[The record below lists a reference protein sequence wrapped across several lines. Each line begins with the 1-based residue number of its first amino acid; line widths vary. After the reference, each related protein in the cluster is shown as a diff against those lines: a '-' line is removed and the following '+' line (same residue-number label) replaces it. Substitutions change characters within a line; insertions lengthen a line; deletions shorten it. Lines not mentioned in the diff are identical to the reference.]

1 MSIVPNFT
9 PFIGEHCETVATGN
23 LLLHAGLKLSEPM
36 LLGLGEGIG
45 FGVFSFKNMPA
56 PFIAGRVRPEAITK
70 ALTKNLALDIKFRQ
84 TRSRKK
90 AWENMASFI
99 DAGQPVAVKLDC
111 YYLDYFDSDFHF
123 AGHYVAAYGYDD
135 DHIFVVDTNQQ
146 GGAME
151 TSRGPFEEG
160 RMWKGPMASNAL
172 TWTLSQIGSE
182 VDWQGVTKKAIRVN
196 AQSYN
201 TPPIKNF
208 GASGIRKAALMA
220 PKWKDTVADAP
231 NQLALMGML
240 IERAGT
246 GGGLFRRLYADF
258 LLEANG
264 YLNSDIIAEAEA
276 LIRSAGEGW
285 TKASNSLQHFQE
297 DEAVLDD
304 VAETFLEIADLEES
318 AFGLL
323 ATVK

>member
-1 MSIVPNFT
+1 MPIVPNFT

-23 LLLHAGLKLSEPM
+23 LLQHAGLELSEPM
-36 LLGLGEGIG
+36 LLGLGESIG

-70 ALTKNLALDIKFRQ
+70 ALAKNLKLDIEFRQ

-111 YYLDYFDSDFHF
+111 YYLDYFNSDFHF

-135 DHIFVVDTNQQ
+135 DHILVVDSNQQ
-146 GGAME
+146 GGAMK
-151 TSRGPFEEG
+151 TSREPFEEG
-160 RMWKGPMASNAL
+160 RLWKGPMASNAL
-172 TWTLSQIGSE
+172 TWTLSRAGSE
-182 VDWQGVTKKAIRVN
+182 VDWQGVTKKAIQAN
-196 AQSYN
+196 AHSYN

-208 GASGIRKAALMA
+208 GAAGIRKAAAMA
-220 PKWKDTVADAP
+220 PSWKDTVADAP

-264 YLNSDIIAEAEA
+264 YLNSDIIAEAEV

-323 ATVK
+323 AAVR